1 MPIVSPEPLRPQTE
15 RLWRRKCGHDTAD
28 TFVVRR
34 PGSKG
39 KFRAALPCKLPFE
52 AEVVICEA
60 RDLLRV
66 AKENP
71 FGAESHGEL

>member
-1 MPIVSPEPLRPQTE
+1 MDTTLPI
-15 RLWRRKCGHDTAD
+15 RLSFAGLDQ
-28 TFVVRR
+28 
-34 PGSKG
+34 KG